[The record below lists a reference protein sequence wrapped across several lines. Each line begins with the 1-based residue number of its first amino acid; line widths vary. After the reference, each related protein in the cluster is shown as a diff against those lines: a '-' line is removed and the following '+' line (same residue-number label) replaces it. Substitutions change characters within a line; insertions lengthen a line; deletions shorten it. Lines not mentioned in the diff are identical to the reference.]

1 MCCAMCSAS
10 TSTSSASPIT
20 TSSIASSKSSG
31 KRDMWTPFCAASR
44 STVHSIS
51 AEMSFSTPAYEM
63 RIALCT
69 PVTPTRERPIRT
81 SGEDACRSSVRIRDS
96 MSSGQDTS
104 FARLVSLA
112 CHDLRTPLATVHGF
126 ARTIAR
132 RGDLEEPAS
141 RYLEMIEAASGQ
153 LAELLDELSLA
164 ARIEGG
170 RYEPTTNEVELGE
183 LVRAAA
189 ARLDEELVRL
199 EGEGGL
205 VRVDAP
211 ATERALAALVRCA
224 LRHGGLEFVDVHV
237 DGREVRVSPI
247 TPSSAP
253 VVLGEDLR
261 DLGAAVAVRPVPAL
275 GGPVELEG
283 ETLRVTLP
291 GGQ

>member
-1 MCCAMCSAS
+1 
-10 TSTSSASPIT
+10 
-20 TSSIASSKSSG
+20 
-31 KRDMWTPFCAASR
+31 
-44 STVHSIS
+44 
-51 AEMSFSTPAYEM
+51 
-63 RIALCT
+63 
-69 PVTPTRERPIRT
+69 
-81 SGEDACRSSVRIRDS
+81 

-153 LAELLDELSLA
+153 LAELLDDLSLA

-170 RYEPTTNEVELGE
+170 RYEPTTTQVELGE
-183 LVRAAA
+183 LVRAATG
-189 ARLDEELVRL
+189 RLDEELIRV
-199 EGEGGL
+199 EGEGEP
-205 VRVDAP
+205 VTVDVP
-211 ATERALAALVRCA
+211 ATERAVAALVRCA
-224 LRHGGLEFVDVHV
+224 LRHGGLDHVDVWI

-261 DLGAAVAVRPVPAL
+261 DFGAAVAVRLVRTL
-275 GGPVELEG
+275 GGTVELEG
-283 ETLRVTLP
+283 EALRVALP
-291 GGQ
+291 R